1 MEFYLQNFPYM
12 ILYKKDLSLVNLSGV
27 SFPQV
32 VSMEKK
38 EHNKLYFI
46 LATAV
51 RTVALLCVTGPIMQ
65 TFLASIGFSSR
76 WIYIHTSLVQAAN
89 ILTISLCSTWA
100 DRGSVIK
107 RTAMVE
113 LPYAL
118 LYLLYLPLCIWKS
131 PSFASFLML
140 TGICLLQS
148 ICIALWTICEYKLPY
163 FIFTPR
169 EYGSVLS
176 IGGVVG
182 GLISLGTGIVIT
194 WLSARMSYASLMLW
208 SCVLSLGLMVLCAVL
223 HLSLKPVTDA
233 PQTTS
238 ATGSKKLNQLEVF
251 RYPLFFRM
259 IPANLMRGFGYG
271 TTTIFAAI
279 ALDLGFDQSVSTALV
294 SAQSIAA
301 LVACAAFGLSISFIP
316 PRFVT
321 LIGSLSFGLIPLLL
335 IPSKGIFLT
344 VMALVYLGR
353 TLVDYSVPSILRA
366 AIPVHLAG
374 PYNAWRMLLHNGGT
388 LIATT
393 IAAFIPVSWLLV
405 LTMVFQLLS
414 GLHYFISKDLRAD
427 QQFRK

>member
-1 MEFYLQNFPYM
+1 MKQTN
-12 ILYKKDLSLVNLSGV
+12 
-27 SFPQV
+27 
-32 VSMEKK
+32 
-38 EHNKLYFI
+38 HNKSFFI
-46 LATAV
+46 IAMGL

-65 TFLASIGFSSR
+65 TFLSSIGFSSQ
-76 WIYIHTSLVQAAN
+76 WIYIHTSIVQAVN

-118 LYLLYLPLCIWKS
+118 LYLFYIPLCIWKS
-131 PSFASFLML
+131 ASLLSFLLL

-163 FIFTPR
+163 YIFTPR

-176 IGGVVG
+176 IGGIVG
-182 GLISLGTGIVIT
+182 GLISLGTGVVIT
-194 WLSARMSYASLMLW
+194 RLSSMLSYSTLMLSSCIASLALMMGCTILH
-208 SCVLSLGLMVLCAVL
+208 LGLR
-223 HLSLKPVTDA
+223 PVSSA
-233 PQTTS
+233 PQPVS
-238 ATGSKKLNQLEVF
+238 GSSSSKTGLLDIF
-251 RYPLFFRM
+251 RYPLFRKM

-301 LVACAAFGLSISFIP
+301 LVGCTMVGLALSFLA

-321 LIGSLSFGLIPLLL
+321 LAGSAAFALIPLML
-335 IPSKGIFLT
+335 IPNKYVFLT
-344 VMALVYLGR
+344 VFAVVYLGR
-353 TLVDYSVPSILRA
+353 TLVDYSVPAILRA

-374 PYNAWRMLLHNGGT
+374 PYNAWRMLLHNSGT
-388 LIATT
+388 LLATT
-393 IAAFIPVSWLLV
+393 IAAFIPVTWLLV
-405 LTMVFQLLS
+405 LTVLFQLIS
-414 GLHYFISKDLRAD
+414 GLHYFFCRELRAD
-427 QQFRK
+427 NQFAK

>member
-1 MEFYLQNFPYM
+1 MKK
-12 ILYKKDLSLVNLSGV
+12 ILHIVNLWEL
-27 SFPQV
+27 SFFQV
-32 VSMEKK
+32 VFMVKK

-65 TFLASIGFSSR
+65 TFLASLGFSSQ
-76 WIYIHTSLVQAAN
+76 WIYIHTSIVQAVN

-100 DRGSVIK
+100 DRGSVIR
-107 RTAMVE
+107 RTALVE

-118 LYLLYLPLCIWKS
+118 LYLLYIPLCLWKS
-131 PSFASFLML
+131 ASLASFLML

-194 WLSARMSYASLMLW
+194 WLSARMTYAALMLW
-208 SCVLSLGLMVLCAVL
+208 ACVLSLGLMVLCALL
-223 HLSLKPVTDA
+223 HWSLKPVADA
-233 PQTTS
+233 PQT
-238 ATGSKKLNQLEVF
+238 APAPGSKKVNQLEVF
-251 RYPLFFRM
+251 RYPLFCRM

-294 SAQSIAA
+294 SAQSIAS
-301 LVACAAFGLSISFIP
+301 LVACTLFGLSISFLP

-321 LIGSLSFGLIPLLL
+321 LIGSVTFALLPLLL
-335 IPSKGIFLT
+335 IPSKGIFLA

-374 PYNAWRMLLHNGGT
+374 PFNAWRMLLHNSGT
-388 LIATT
+388 LLATT

-405 LTMVFQLLS
+405 LTMVFQLIS
-414 GLHYFISKDLRAD
+414 GLHYFLSRDLRAD

>member
-1 MEFYLQNFPYM
+1 M
-12 ILYKKDLSLVNLSGV
+12 ILYKKDLQLVNLLAV

-32 VSMEKK
+32 VFMAKK

-46 LATAV
+46 IATAV

-65 TFLASIGFSSR
+65 TFLGSLGFSSR

-118 LYLLYLPLCIWKS
+118 LYLLYLPLCLWKS
-131 PSFASFLML
+131 PSLASFLML

-163 FIFTPR
+163 FIFTPL

-194 WLSARMSYASLMLW
+194 WLSARMTYAALMLW
-208 SCVLSLGLMVLCAVL
+208 ACVLSLGLMLLCAVL
-223 HLSLKPVTDA
+223 HLSLKPVADA
-233 PQTTS
+233 PQPTP
-238 ATGSKKLNQLEVF
+238 ATKRINQLEVF

-279 ALDLGFDQSVSTALV
+279 ALDLGFDQSVASALV

-321 LIGSLSFGLIPLLL
+321 LIGSLSFSLIPLLL
-335 IPSKGIFLT
+335 IPSKSIFLT

-366 AIPVHLAG
+366 AIPAHLAG

-388 LIATT
+388 LLATT
-393 IAAFIPVSWLLV
+393 IAAFIPLPWLLV
-405 LTMVFQLLS
+405 LTMVFQLFS
-414 GLHYFISKDLRAD
+414 GFHYFVSRDLRAD